1 MKILILGASGIAG
14 RKIYAK
20 LRDSHQVIG
29 TCSKACGLASDG
41 SRLVRLDLADTD
53 RISGL
58 LDEAEPETIV
68 SCVGGEFQTQYR
80 AHEIMAHYCGRRKA
94 RFIFLSS
101 ANVFDGDD
109 SRVHYEGDPVCA
121 ESEYGKFKIDC
132 EQLLQDA
139 LGERAAILR
148 LPFIW
153 SREKG
158 GRTDR
163 MLQRIGQ
170 GEPIPMW
177 ERLYTNHATDEQ
189 AAAFVQYLI
198 QEGRGGIFHVGTR
211 DVCEYLPFAERL
223 LQGLAVSN
231 YTFHIE
237 ESDTPC
243 HMAVLPGQRA
253 GDMPP
258 APEKLYST
266 CDQVLAWLCRK
277 EA

>member
-14 RKIYAK
+14 RKIYDK
-20 LRDSHQVIG
+20 LRENHEVMG
-29 TCSKACGLASDG
+29 TCRQSRGLASDG
-41 SRLVRLDLADTD
+41 SRLVRLDLADVD
-53 RISGL
+53 RVSGL
-58 LDEAEPETIV
+58 LDEAKPDVIV
-68 SCVGGEFQTQYR
+68 SCVGGEFQVQYR
-80 AHEIMAHYCGRRKA
+80 AHEIMADYCGRRRA
-94 RFIFLSS
+94 RFIFFSS

-132 EQLLQDA
+132 ERLLQET
-139 LGERAAILR
+139 LGERSAILR
-148 LPFIW
+148 FPFIW

-163 MLQRIGQ
+163 MLQRIRQ
-170 GEPIPMW
+170 GEPIQMW

-189 AAAFVQYLI
+189 AASFVRYLI

-211 DVCEYLPFAERL
+211 DVCEYLPFVERL
-223 LQGLAVSN
+223 LQGFAVSN

-253 GDMPP
+253 GDTPP
-258 APEKLYST
+258 APKELYST
-266 CDQVLAWLCRK
+266 CGQVLDWLCRK